1 MANRRS
7 VNFAKL
13 RAKID
18 DGRQA
23 TISKFFPSNFTKDT
37 NQRKDVEIIN
47 IEDSPTKPVSIFD
60 AKNTV

>member
-1 MANRRS
+1 
-7 VNFAKL
+7 L